1 MRRLLRAWK
10 GYWFRDTPLVNL
22 AVCRILIVAIH
33 LRWLVQQTYEY
44 SASQPAS
51 LYNPLP
57 ILHVLLLP
65 VGWNFQPD
73 LAFLEAV
80 HYVTLGAGFL
90 ALVGLF
96 TNLGLV
102 LFAAGNIL
110 LQAHEY
116 SFGNFHHPEAPFM
129 IALMILALSPAGG
142 ALSID
147 DLWRRL
153 RRNARRLRFEPA
165 RLLERTSPF
174 AGWPLRLIQW
184 ILALIY
190 LSAAYA
196 KLSRGGLDWA
206 NGYTLRY
213 YLFQDGLRWGSEI
226 GLWFSN
232 QHFLAQV
239 LGWLTL
245 LVEGTFFVAVL
256 FPPLAWFY
264 LPAAAALHLGI
275 EVTLKAPFFH
285 WAVLYSA
292 FIPWSRVFARAG
304 RLLKRRGQ
312 EPTQVYFD
320 GKCLLCVRPMTVLD
334 YLDWGGRLRFRDI
347 ENGERVRISARPDL
361 ATGDL
366 LEEMHVVEPDGEVR
380 RGFFAFRHVA
390 ARLPLLWPFALLAR
404 LPLADRIGPR
414 IYAAVARTRSRIVG
428 CEGSACGVHSKI
440 DT

>member
-1 MRRLLRAWK
+1 MKRLLAAWK
-10 GYWFRDTPLVNL
+10 GYWFSDTPLVNL
-22 AVCRILIVAIH
+22 AVSRILIVAIQ

-51 LYNPLP
+51 LYDPLP

-73 LAFLEAV
+73 LAFLETI
-80 HYVTLGAGFL
+80 HYVTVGAGLL

-102 LFAAGNIL
+102 LFAVGNIL

-147 DLWRRL
+147 NLWKRL
-153 RRNARRLRFEPA
+153 RRNPGRLRFEPA

-190 LSAAYA
+190 LSATYA

-213 YLFQDGLRWGSEI
+213 YLVQDGLRWGSEI

-232 QHFLAQV
+232 QHVLAEI
-239 LGWLTL
+239 LGWFTL
-245 LVEGTFFVAVL
+245 FVEGTFFLAVI
-256 FPPLAWFY
+256 FPALAWFY
-264 LPAAAALHLGI
+264 LPAAAVLHLGI
-275 EVTLKAPFFH
+275 EVTMKAPFFH
-285 WAVLYSA
+285 WTVLYSA
-292 FIPWSRVFARAG
+292 FIPWSRVFERAR
-304 RLLKRRGQ
+304 RFLKRREQ
-312 EPTQVYFD
+312 
-320 GKCLLCVRPMTVLD
+320 
-334 YLDWGGRLRFRDI
+334 
-347 ENGERVRISARPDL
+347 
-361 ATGDL
+361 
-366 LEEMHVVEPDGEVR
+366 
-380 RGFFAFRHVA
+380 
-390 ARLPLLWPFALLAR
+390 
-404 LPLADRIGPR
+404 
-414 IYAAVARTRSRIVG
+414 
-428 CEGSACGVHSKI
+428 
-440 DT
+440 